1 MEHKELRFQILLS
14 NDEVTNGEPVYLFNA
29 DRFVRNFV
37 DLQTEFR
44 KIYPNTRI
52 AYSYKT
58 NHIPGI
64 CKLVDTLGGYAEV
77 VSSTE
82 ADLAYYMTARNT
94 GRVIFNG
101 LIPGKYMADILKF
114 DGKVN
119 VESWEGLK
127 CVLENAEKQVK
138 IGIRIGEEDS
148 RFGFLESELFK
159 VLSKITEAK
168 QTVAGIHCHVGGSRS
183 LQTWKKKTERML
195 RIARDVEN
203 ILGYPLEYID
213 LGGHLFGR
221 MDEELKKQFGDDI
234 PTFREYAETVATLV
248 RDTYEKRK
256 SMPQLILEPGTA
268 LIADAVSILATVQ
281 NVKIRGMKRVATL
294 DVSSH
299 DCGMIADYKNLTVE
313 NISAPDLKS
322 DIPTVICGYTCME
335 EDYINR
341 EYMGWLKTGDRVLIH
356 NCGAYSMSMKGN
368 FIFPMLAMYMVND
381 NYEIQEI
388 MRERGQL
395 SDITAR
401 CAIGGIRCA
410 T

>member
-1 MEHKELRFQILLS
+1 MEHKELRFQRLLS

-82 ADLAYYMTARNT
+82 ADLAYYMTAHNT

-127 CVLENAEKQVK
+127 CVLENAEKRVK

-268 LIADAVSILATVQ
+268 LIAD
-281 NVKIRGMKRVATL
+281 
-294 DVSSH
+294 
-299 DCGMIADYKNLTVE
+299 YKNLTVE

-401 CAIGGIRCA
+401 CAIGGRRCA